1 MKQKTVVILKLVR
14 LIMNQWP
21 VSYRWKPNLNY
32 LQSLFQYSAGPFSNV
47 EVSSL
52 VVLVTVSLPHYINY
66 FTFNVKLT
74 FVSVFVLHSWNA
86 LKRKKGEICSSYVK
100 YPRWYLYFQTMV
112 QRHQYLCVILD
123 IRLPWIKVKNSTRKL
138 IERSS
143 SSPTSVIMSY
153 YDSSR
158 QMKWCYFFR
167 MFVEHVILL
176 TFTESFL
183 NGLIAERAGQSQIS
197 PIFLLRHSL
206 QNSFHPL
213 FISFTVS
220 YGKKI
225 LISNNFLKL
234 PLQVTRH

>member
-1 MKQKTVVILKLVR
+1 MMKQKTVVILKLVR

-52 VVLVTVSLPHYINY
+52 VVLMTVSLPHYINY

-100 YPRWYLYFQTMV
+100 YLRWYLYFQTMV

-143 SSPTSVIMSY
+143 SSPTSVIMTARDKWS
-153 YDSSR
+153 DVTFSGCLWNMWLCSR
-158 QMKWCYFFR
+158 
-167 MFVEHVILL
+167 LL
-176 TFTESFL
+176 KAFW
-183 NGLIAERAGQSQIS
+183 IDW
-197 PIFLLRHSL
+197 
-206 QNSFHPL
+206 
-213 FISFTVS
+213 
-220 YGKKI
+220 
-225 LISNNFLKL
+225 
-234 PLQVTRH
+234 